1 MAITTYNARVEL
13 AKYIVSKINTTY
25 LVIGRP
31 TPWSNEQAPP
41 EPTEST
47 TKLDDIIGYKKV
59 TKAVLVRPTKDSDSN
74 REIIS
79 YGNKS
84 WTVIGEGEAIAE
96 GAKWVYFES
105 KVVGDELP
113 TGTHRQAGIAID
125 VEPKTGIGKQ
135 ALLPDEL
142 NSQGTLMFYDNK
154 QFQNRTEQV
163 TTTERMVVEF

>member
-13 AKYIVSKINTTY
+13 AKYVISNINTTY

-31 TPWSNEQAPP
+31 TEWSNEEAPP
-41 EPTEST
+41 EPTENT
-47 TKLDDIIGYKKV
+47 TKLDDTIGYKKV
-59 TKAVLVRPTKDSDSN
+59 SRAVLVRPTKDSDDN
-74 REIIS
+74 RETIS

-84 WTVIGEGEAIAE
+84 WTVIGEDEAISE

-105 KVVGDELP
+105 EVVGDELP
-113 TGTHRQAGIAID
+113 TGTYRQAGIAIE
-125 VEPKTGIGKQ
+125 VEPKTGSEKQ

-142 NSQGTLMFYDNK
+142 ESAGILMFYDNK

>member
-13 AKYIVSKINTTY
+13 AKYVISKINTMY

-41 EPTEST
+41 EPTEGT
-47 TKLDDIIGYKKV
+47 TQLDETIGYKKV

-74 REIIS
+74 RETVS

-84 WTVIGEGEAIAE
+84 WTVIGEYEAKAE
-96 GAKWVYFES
+96 GAKWAYFES
-105 KVVGDELP
+105 EIVGDELP
-113 TGTHRQAGIAID
+113 TGTYRQAGIAID
-125 VEPKTGIGKQ
+125 VEATTGVNKL
-135 ALLPDEL
+135 ALLPSEL
-142 NSQGTLMFYDNK
+142 TSAGTLMFYDNK

-163 TTTERMVVEF
+163 STKERMVVEF

>member
-13 AKYIVSKINTTY
+13 AKYIISKINTMY

-31 TPWSNEQAPP
+31 DAWSNEQAPP
-41 EPTEST
+41 EPTENT
-47 TKLDDIIGYKKV
+47 TKLDDTIGYKKI
-59 TKAVLVRPTKDSDSN
+59 TRAVLVRPEKDSDSN
-74 REIIS
+74 RETVS

-84 WTVIGEGEAIAE
+84 WTVIDEEEAISE

-113 TGTHRQAGIAID
+113 TGTYRQAGIAID
-125 VEPKTGIGKQ
+125 VEPKTGNGKQ
-135 ALLPDEL
+135 ALLPGDLE
-142 NSQGTLMFYDNK
+142 SAGTLMFYDNK

-163 TTTERMVVEF
+163 TTTERMIVEF